1 MQVFEGLAH
10 LDRATARAGTSARAL
25 RKLGRELGSSGGH
38 FVPFLPVYLGLNAW
52 SVILAV
58 SGSFLSVVGR
68 YVVFCDWQIYV

>member
-38 FVPFLPVYLGLNAW
+38 FVPFL
-52 SVILAV
+52 
-58 SGSFLSVVGR
+58 SVVGR